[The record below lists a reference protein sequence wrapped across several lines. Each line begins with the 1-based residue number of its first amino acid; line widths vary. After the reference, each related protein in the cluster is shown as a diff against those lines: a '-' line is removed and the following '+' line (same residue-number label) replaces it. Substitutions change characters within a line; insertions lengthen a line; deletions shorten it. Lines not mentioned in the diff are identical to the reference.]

1 MGTPKT
7 FIFHNEYKEK
17 AVQFRKEYE
26 LLLSKLNI
34 SQVSSVDDADFFTV
48 IGGDGTL
55 LNFSKRVLTNPKP
68 ILAVNMGSL
77 GFLTDVQ
84 VDEAEEMLKRV
95 IENSYTCE
103 KRCFLNIKV
112 RNQHFYALNDFV
124 ISKCGIHSRMVSI
137 SVTANG
143 SYVNNYRAD
152 GVIISSPTGS
162 TAYSFST
169 GGPIVKPGLRALI
182 INPIAPHNLNARPIV
197 LPGDEIIEL
206 TSNGG
211 EHELHIMLDG
221 QNYVGIGEGESVS
234 VTLSDKYINLISYPD
249 RTYYDIL
256 RQKLKWGDKL
266 F

>member
-1 MGTPKT
+1 MNSLKT

-17 AVQFRKEYE
+17 AVVFRDEYE
-26 LLLSKLNI
+26 LKLKQFGI
-34 SQVSSVDDADFFTV
+34 SLVATPEEADFFTV

-55 LNFSKRVLTNPKP
+55 LNFSKRILSLPKP
-68 ILAVNMGSL
+68 VLAINMGSL

-84 VDEAEEMLKRV
+84 VEEADKMLEL
-95 IENSYTCE
+95 ILDGNYDTE
-103 KRCFLNIKV
+103 KRRFLQVKI
-112 RNQHFYALNDFV
+112 RTQCFYALNDFV

-137 SVTANG
+137 TVTADG
-143 SYVNNYRAD
+143 DFVNNYRAD
-152 GVIISSPTGS
+152 GVIISTPTGS

-169 GGPIVKPGLRALI
+169 GGPIVKPGLPACI
-182 INPIAPHNLNARPIV
+182 ITPIAPHNLNARPIV
-197 LPGDEIIEL
+197 VPGNEIIEL
-206 TSNGG
+206 RSEAG

-234 VTLSDKYINLISYPD
+234 VSLSDKYIQLIKYPE

-266 F
+266 C